1 MGNKKLITALMVC
14 CMAVLPAKSED
25 FIDQVIKGEGQVNI
39 SGGVATNPSGSTMT
53 ITNSKFTGNTGNC
66 GGVIYNS
73 GELVITGGT
82 ADSDGNNV
90 TGNTVFSGN
99 SAHAG
104 GAIYSYTDGA
114 TVTIGDYTSFENNKG
129 FNEAGDAG
137 GAIYV
142 GNADLLQ
149 IGNHVNFSGNAAD
162 SPQNPDTGAVGL
174 AGAAYITNTKTTI
187 GTHLNVS
194 DNEANRSGGGLY
206 IWNYDRSSAEIG
218 EYATFKDNKSITSG
232 GGAIANYDGE
242 LTIKAG
248 ANFEGNT
255 AATNGGAILNN
266 SYLQNAGEPG
276 YENFDAIVNIE
287 GGTFANNS
295 AANGGA
301 IYNEANSTINVS
313 NVIFTDNKAEKG
325 GAIYN
330 AENGNTTLTNVIVNE
345 AGKYGS
351 NSIYNA
357 GTIKTAVDNGV
368 NTFNSDIISENGT
381 LNLGGT
387 NNIGG
392 DISGTGTVAN
402 NGTSVFAGDNSGF
415 TGTFTQ
421 DSSTAETTVTGTF
434 FGGTSTI
441 EDGILNWETDNKI
454 SKGSLDITDGE
465 LNIGNTNTGN
475 LTVDAN
481 VTIDNAVA
489 TTINDGSTLTVVNG
503 GSITMGSDDT
513 WDENGSISL
522 TAGDLT
528 LSGITTT
535 GILEATGGTLTMN
548 GVQLSENFSIAT
560 DVVVKSDTGFEIVEN
575 THFTYD
581 DNDEIGGPIKLVG

>member
-53 ITNSKFTGNTGNC
+53 IKNSEFTGNTGNC